1 MRGAALAIA
10 IALLLA
16 GCAAGAPASG
26 VNDKQGYNHRE
37 LQPDTPGLLTG
48 PRGVWT
54 VYSSGAEAK
63 SAASAREEACTA
75 SKDGPR
81 TAPDGSCPAPAKPPR
96 TVLLPKP

>member
-26 VNDKQGYNHRE
+26 VNEKQGYNRRE

-54 VYSSGAEAK
+54 IYSSGPAPKSQPEARQEEC
-63 SAASAREEACTA
+63 SASGGAAQDASDT
-75 SKDGPR
+75 
-81 TAPDGSCPAPAKPPR
+81 SCPAPAKPHR
-96 TVLLPKP
+96 TVLLPAP